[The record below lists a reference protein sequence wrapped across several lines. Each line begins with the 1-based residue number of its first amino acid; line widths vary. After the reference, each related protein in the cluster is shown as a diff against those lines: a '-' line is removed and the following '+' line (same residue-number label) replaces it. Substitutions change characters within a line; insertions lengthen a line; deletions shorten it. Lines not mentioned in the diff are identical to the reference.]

1 MKVTDQMETAQKD
14 TAAETTLQSRYYI
27 SSMAGQAKPC
37 WRPPEDIGV
46 SKTACIVRKDHGT
59 QNLAVL
65 RQIALKLLKQET
77 TLKRGIQG
85 KRHEVGWLK
94 DYPLKVLL
102 G

>member
-46 SKTACIVRKDHGT
+46 SKTACIGPWTLPFEKT
-59 QNLAVL
+59 SAVSA
-65 RQIALKLLKQET
+65 RIMAPRTWQSCA
-77 TLKRGIQG
+77 R
-85 KRHEVGWLK
+85 
-94 DYPLKVLL
+94 
-102 G
+102 